1 MFDPTSRYF
10 RVREARCELDSRDV
24 IYKRRRF
31 LPRRDTVSG
40 PESVTVVDHDRLD
53 LIAAARIGDPELFW
67 HICDANDTLNP
78 FELTEEVGRRLRLPG
93 SYSG

>member
-10 RVREARCELDSRDV
+10 RVREARCEVDGRDV

-31 LPRRDTVSG
+31 LPPSDVVSG
-40 PESVTVVDHDRLD
+40 PETVIVADHDRLD

-67 HICDANDTLNP
+67 RLCDANDTLNP
-78 FELTEEVGRRLRLPG
+78 FELTERTGRRLRLPG
-93 SYSG
+93 SHGG